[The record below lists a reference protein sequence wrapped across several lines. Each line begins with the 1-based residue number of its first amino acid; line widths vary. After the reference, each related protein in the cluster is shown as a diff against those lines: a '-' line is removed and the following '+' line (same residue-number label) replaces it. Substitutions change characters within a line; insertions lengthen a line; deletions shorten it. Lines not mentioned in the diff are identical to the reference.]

1 MDTITRHRWSTNL
14 HWRRSIRLKT
24 LLRCCLLIRSRTIKR
39 LRFCIS
45 RTLYCIRSN
54 SSNSNSLLQNSS
66 ASWRSRA
73 STLKLDSVRETQTR
87 RTTNRIRS
95 SIPPQ
100 ANLVVIIVAKIR
112 TTSWHVLTALCQL
125 WGKQLGTHRP
135 INLHKG
141 KPTRLINVL
150 TLQKSLFLPNLFARP
165 ASRALFFKTAES
177 ATRVC

>member
-1 MDTITRHRWSTNL
+1 MDTITHHQWSTSL
-14 HWRRSIRLKT
+14 HWPRSIRLNT
-24 LLRCCLLIRSRTIKR
+24 LQRCCLLIRSRTIKR
-39 LRFCIS
+39 FRMCNW
-45 RTLYCIRSN
+45 RTLYCTRSN

-73 STLKLDSVRETQTR
+73 STLKLDSVKETQMR
-87 RTTNRIRS
+87 RTTNRMRS

-100 ANLVVIIVAKIR
+100 ANLAVIIVAKIR

-135 INLHKG
+135 INSHKG
-141 KPTRLINVL
+141 KPKTLINVS
-150 TLQKSLFLPNLFARP
+150 TLQKSRLLLNLFARP
-165 ASRALFFKTAES
+165 ASRALFFKTTES